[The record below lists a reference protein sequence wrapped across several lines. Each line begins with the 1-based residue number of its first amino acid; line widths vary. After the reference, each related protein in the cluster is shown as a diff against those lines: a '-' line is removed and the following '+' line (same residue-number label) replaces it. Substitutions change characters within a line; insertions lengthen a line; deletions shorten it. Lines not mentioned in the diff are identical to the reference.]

1 MAVFMVILGTITMAV
16 ALFLAMGY
24 PGLMLLGG
32 AMVAAVGLLFI
43 PVDRSNR

>member
-1 MAVFMVILGTITMAV
+1 MAIFMVILGFITMAV

-43 PVDRSNR
+43 PVDRRDR